1 MKNYTTTIT
10 VDIHAET
17 DECAL
22 RLSKRIAED
31 IKRNHNPNTELD
43 SVVEHR
49 LHGFNNRH
57 LDLNQI
63 KPRISFTSFLF
74 KLLAR

>member
-10 VDIHAET
+10 IEIHAES

-22 RLSKRIAED
+22 RTSKRIAEV
-31 IKRNHNPNTELD
+31 IKRNHNPNTEID
-43 SVVEHR
+43 SIVEHR
-49 LHGFNNRH
+49 LHGFNNRYLN
-57 LDLNQI
+57 LDQI
-63 KPRISFTSFLF
+63 KPSISLTNFLL